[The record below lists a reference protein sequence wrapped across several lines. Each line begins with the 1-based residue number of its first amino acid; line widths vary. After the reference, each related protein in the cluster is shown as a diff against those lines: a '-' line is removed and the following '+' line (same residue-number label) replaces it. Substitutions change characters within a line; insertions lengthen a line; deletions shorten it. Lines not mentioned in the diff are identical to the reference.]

1 MQQNPTGRVAM
12 ISGGLGGIGQAIA
25 IELGRCG
32 AAVAVGDLF
41 AQKEAEPRLATMR
54 EASSRLRYDRV
65 DVTDAGAV
73 EQWVADVGR
82 DLGTADLIIAN
93 AAIGE
98 YGEVTE
104 VTATRWRNEM
114 QVNLDGAFHLA
125 MSAGRKLIAKKRPG
139 RIVFIGSW
147 AAEVPHPA
155 ILPYCVSKAALRM
168 LMKCL
173 ALEWAPF
180 VILVNEIALG
190 NVDAGLTARHFDAN
204 PGVREATRQ
213 VTPNRRLISADQVA
227 VEVARLCA
235 PENDQMAG
243 TVLLVDG
250 GLSLRS
256 KRG

>member
-98 YGEVTE
+98 YGEVT
-104 VTATRWRNEM
+104 
-114 QVNLDGAFHLA
+114 
-125 MSAGRKLIAKKRPG
+125 
-139 RIVFIGSW
+139 
-147 AAEVPHPA
+147 
-155 ILPYCVSKAALRM
+155 
-168 LMKCL
+168 
-173 ALEWAPF
+173 
-180 VILVNEIALG
+180 
-190 NVDAGLTARHFDAN
+190 
-204 PGVREATRQ
+204 
-213 VTPNRRLISADQVA
+213 
-227 VEVARLCA
+227 
-235 PENDQMAG
+235 
-243 TVLLVDG
+243 
-250 GLSLRS
+250 
-256 KRG
+256 